1 MHIRLF
7 LATLTITLSLVFGI
21 SFSAQAEQKVTLGK
35 WDVHYIVFDT
45 TFLTPEIAKANGI
58 VRSKYNA
65 LVNISVLDS
74 ATQVAQRVDISGT
87 ARNLIGTTK
96 ELKFKRV
103 IDGDAIYY
111 LARKIINR
119 ITIDNTFKFQFFGCP
134 DKVSSGAANI
144 DSLGNLGRR
153 V

>member
-1 MHIRLF
+1 MAIRYYVSALI
-7 LATLTITLSLVFGI
+7 LALSLVLST
-21 SFSAQAEQKVTLGK
+21 SFSVLAEQKKTLGP

-74 ATQVAQRVDISGT
+74 ASQVAQRVEVSGT
-87 ARNLIGTTK
+87 ARNRIGTTK
-96 ELKFKRV
+96 TLTFKRV

-111 LARKIINR
+111 LAPLSFRHGENYTFDISLRQISE
-119 ITIDNTFKFQFFGCP
+119 TQSLTFKHEMFV
-134 DKVSSGAANI
+134 D
-144 DSLGNLGRR
+144 
-153 V
+153 

>member
-1 MHIRLF
+1 MTGEFMHIRYF
-7 LATLTITLSLVFGI
+7 LTLVMMTLSLMLSV
-21 SFSAQAEQKVTLGK
+21 SFSAQAEQKMTLGN

-65 LVNISVLDS
+65 LVNISVLDT
-74 ATQVAQRVDISGT
+74 ATQVAQRVDINGT

-111 LARKIINR
+111 LAPLSFRHGENYTFDVSIR
-119 ITIDNTFKFQFFGCP
+119 QVTQTQTLTFKHEMFV
-134 DKVSSGAANI
+134 D
-144 DSLGNLGRR
+144 
-153 V
+153 

>member
-1 MHIRLF
+1 MYFRLL

-65 LVNISVLDS
+65 LVNISVLET

-111 LARKIINR
+111 LAPLSFRHGENYTFD
-119 ITIDNTFKFQFFGCP
+119 ITLRQVTEEQMLTFKHEMFV
-134 DKVSSGAANI
+134 D
-144 DSLGNLGRR
+144 
-153 V
+153 

>member
-1 MHIRLF
+1 MHIRYF
-7 LATLTITLSLVFGI
+7 LTLVMMTLSLMLSV
-21 SFSAQAEQKVTLGK
+21 SFSAQAEQKMTLGN

-65 LVNISVLDS
+65 LVNISVLDT
-74 ATQVAQRVDISGT
+74 ATQVAQRVDINGT

-111 LARKIINR
+111 LAPLSFRHGENYTFDVSIR
-119 ITIDNTFKFQFFGCP
+119 QVTQTQTLTFKHEMFV
-134 DKVSSGAANI
+134 D
-144 DSLGNLGRR
+144 
-153 V
+153 

>member
-1 MHIRLF
+1 MTGEFMHIRYF
-7 LATLTITLSLVFGI
+7 LTLVMMTLSLILSV
-21 SFSAQAEQKVTLGK
+21 SFSAQAEQKMTLGN

-65 LVNISVLDS
+65 LVNISVLDT
-74 ATQVAQRVDISGT
+74 ATQVAQRVDINGT

-111 LARKIINR
+111 LAPLSFRHGENYTFDVSIR
-119 ITIDNTFKFQFFGCP
+119 QVTQTQTLTFKHEMFV
-134 DKVSSGAANI
+134 D
-144 DSLGNLGRR
+144 
-153 V
+153 